1 MLFNSS
7 IVGPISEI
15 QPHEQQAGQLADAF
29 AQLHVFDDYMDRKA
43 ESTLDA
49 HRTDLRTFC
58 DFLATIGIERQA
70 HAMQTTP
77 APWSAM
83 THGMVSAFVRWLL
96 REGYSVSTVNR
107 KLSTVKV
114 YAGLAA
120 RAGAIDAEAY
130 AMIRMVRAY
139 TDTEARRIDE
149 RRPQR
154 RVSAEK
160 SKTTSITSADAAALK
175 LASDDTPAGRRNTL
189 IFCLLLDHGLRVS
202 ELIGLRCNDFD
213 LARGT
218 FTVYRQKVD
227 LTQTHRMTRQTTAAL
242 GTAIDAGDIAADSD
256 AYLLRKS
263 RKDGSLTSPGISRQS
278 VFRLVRSVGE
288 ANGIDSLSPHDL
300 RHFWATHAVSLGT
313 SAFALRDA
321 GGWKS
326 LAMPSRYVEQSEIA
340 NDGVLIQ

>member
-1 MLFNSS
+1 MLFDSS

-149 RRPQR
+149 RRPRR

-175 LASDDTPAGRRNTL
+175 LASDETPAGRRNTL

-242 GTAIDAGDIAADSD
+242 GTAIDAGDI
-256 AYLLRKS
+256 
-263 RKDGSLTSPGISRQS
+263 
-278 VFRLVRSVGE
+278 
-288 ANGIDSLSPHDL
+288 
-300 RHFWATHAVSLGT
+300 
-313 SAFALRDA
+313 DA
-321 GGWKS
+321 G
-326 LAMPSRYVEQSEIA
+326 E
-340 NDGVLIQ
+340 